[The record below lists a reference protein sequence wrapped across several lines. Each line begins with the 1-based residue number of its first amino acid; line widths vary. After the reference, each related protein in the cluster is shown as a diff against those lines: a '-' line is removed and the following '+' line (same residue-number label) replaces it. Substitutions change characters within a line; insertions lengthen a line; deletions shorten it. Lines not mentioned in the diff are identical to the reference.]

1 MTDHDRGAYA
11 PHADAPLAFDAR
23 RPSERRPLPMTLIAS
38 AAVLVAIVAALVLAY
53 RGGVRGSE
61 APKPV
66 GEPVSSIKTA
76 AAPEAPT
83 EDAGPKLDVY
93 AAQNVPA
100 AAPNFAP
107 TPEEPKARPAAPAAE
122 TPAPRL
128 QVRAVDTRLRIEAPE
143 AGPTVRAAS
152 EIPAATPAAPPSRPV
167 QTAAAAKPAPSP
179 KPAPAAPAV
188 QPRAVATAA
197 VIAPASTKATRAAA
211 EAPAKPLVVASAAA
225 PTVRAATTVTPKAA
239 EPEAV
244 SLRPKVGGAAVQIG
258 AFSSAALAAKGFA
271 DSAALVSPGGRSKS
285 VETVSRDGK
294 TFYRATLT
302 GFADKEAAQVFC
314 AKLAAKGGR
323 CLVKG

>member
-107 TPEEPKARPAAPAAE
+107 APEEPRARPAAPAQPAE
-122 TPAPRL
+122 QPRL

-143 AGPTVRAAS
+143 AAPQVRAAA
-152 EIPAATPAAPPSRPV
+152 ETPAPAPVPAGRPV
-167 QTAAAAKPAPSP
+167 QMATAKPAVL
-179 KPAPAAPAV
+179 APASVPAGAPPV
-188 QPRAVATAA
+188 
-197 VIAPASTKATRAAA
+197 STKATRAAA
-211 EAPAKPLVVASAAA
+211 EVTAKPLVVASAAA
-225 PTVRAATTVTPKAA
+225 PKVRAATTVAPSRAVD
-239 EPEAV
+239 PELAV
-244 SLRPKVGGAAVQIG
+244 LRPKTAAAAAKTGGAAVQIG
-258 AFSSAALAAKGFA
+258 AFSSAALAQKGFA
-271 DSAALVSPGGRSKS
+271 DSAALVSPGGRGKA
-285 VETVSRDGK
+285 VESVSRDGK

-302 GFADKEAAQVFC
+302 GFPDKEAAQVFC

-323 CLVKG
+323 CMVKG